1 MPSLRQ
7 GAAGTP
13 YFEPGGVSFW
23 VRLRDIGTDKRI
35 RPGGTIPWHQHF
47 PSMPHYHFEL
57 ANGHRIPDPRGLHC
71 RDNEDA
77 IAKAHQIAGAMAA
90 EVGETPRC
98 LVVVDDEGNDLCKV
112 PIALSP

>member
-1 MPSLRQ
+1 MPL
-7 GAAGTP
+7 
-13 YFEPGGVSFW
+13 
-23 VRLRDIGTDKRI
+23 
-35 RPGGTIPWHQHF
+35 
-47 PSMPHYHFEL
+47 YHFEL

-77 IAKAHQIAGAMAA
+77 IAKVHQIADAMAA

-112 PIALSP
+112 PIAPSLSP